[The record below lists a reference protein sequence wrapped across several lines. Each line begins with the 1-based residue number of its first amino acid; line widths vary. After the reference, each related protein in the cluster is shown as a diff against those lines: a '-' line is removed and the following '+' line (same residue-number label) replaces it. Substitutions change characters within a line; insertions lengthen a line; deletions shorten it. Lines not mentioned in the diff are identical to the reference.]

1 MLKHIELVI
10 KINPISKNRLQIQVI
25 DNFTGQFSL
34 TLKDST
40 IQITGTIS
48 ENVKMKKNLLNLL
61 YESNITLII
70 KPWKE
75 RIRKVQVNLIYE
87 QR

>member
-70 KPWKE
+70 KP
-75 RIRKVQVNLIYE
+75 
-87 QR
+87 